1 MPGEAHP
8 ITIYRIR
15 DPAWIAVK
23 HLIPVGGRWVQKGDE
38 IRFWNVEEQVADT
51 VIKRMLNCLDCGFC
65 VVECFS
71 GRRFDRGT
79 KSLQIDG
86 CIQCGRCLRLKFCMG
101 WQHRFWR
108 RVIVTENKHAT

>member
-8 ITIYRIR
+8 ITIYRIHA
-15 DPAWIAVK
+15 PAWIAVK
-23 HLIPVGGRWVQKGDE
+23 HLSPVGGRWAQKGNE

-65 VVECFS
+65 VVEGFS
-71 GRRFDRGT
+71 GRRFDRRT

-101 WQHRFWR
+101 WQHMFWR
-108 RVIVTENKHAT
+108 RVIVTKNEHAT